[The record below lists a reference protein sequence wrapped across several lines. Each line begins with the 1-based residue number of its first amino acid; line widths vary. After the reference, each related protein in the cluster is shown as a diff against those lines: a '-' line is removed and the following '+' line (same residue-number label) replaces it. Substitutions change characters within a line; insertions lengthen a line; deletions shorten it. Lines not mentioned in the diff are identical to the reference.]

1 MEDFTAK
8 FGLNN
13 SSTKVGEGQKRETTS
28 TSNDD
33 NNNKNKAGEA
43 MDHVRRRGKLLERES
58 DIERRKSSIQ

>member
-1 MEDFTAK
+1 MSIIKITRLGER
-8 FGLNN
+8 
-13 SSTKVGEGQKRETTS
+13 SRVVGEGQKRGTTT

-43 MDHVRRRGKLLERES
+43 VDHVRRRGKLLERES